1 MLNSFLLLV
10 AIKIDKSTEAN
21 EYRGFWPEEES
32 KVNQHVMENRWSEEK
47 KGVNAQPVVQS
58 NLKSVFSAQVTAA
71 YYVDFAAQDK

>member
-1 MLNSFLLLV
+1 MLKSFLLLV

-32 KVNQHVMENRWSEEK
+32 RWSEEK

-58 NLKSVFSAQVTAA
+58 NLKSEFSAQVTAA